1 MSVHAAALELNVE
14 KTVATSLAEL
24 LDRQSLP
31 NVAGKDLG
39 MATPIRKP
47 QALQVRL
54 QNDVSDEVME
64 SVSTA
69 AVVAHD
75 QAVVTAPLVHVGRRR
90 EGTVRPAASA
100 ASPAGVDGSIVDMT
114 DDVMV
119 DAEGAA
125 DQAGVAV
132 PIENERGGR
141 GARGGRGELVRVA
154 VIMVTRLEQWL

>member
-54 QNDVSDEVME
+54 RLGKLGYN
-64 SVSTA
+64 
-69 AVVAHD
+69 
-75 QAVVTAPLVHVGRRR
+75 
-90 EGTVRPAASA
+90 
-100 ASPAGVDGSIVDMT
+100 
-114 DDVMV
+114 
-119 DAEGAA
+119 
-125 DQAGVAV
+125 
-132 PIENERGGR
+132 NEWRD
-141 GARGGRGELVRVA
+141 
-154 VIMVTRLEQWL
+154 